1 MLRAAS
7 DGLVAPPGLLD
18 RPSDLSQ
25 LGVNAVVGSRPLP
38 QVCNYIAMIYLVAG
52 KLDLG
57 VATRS

>member
-25 LGVNAVVGSRPLP
+25 YVSRGMGSRPLR
-38 QVCNYIAMIYLVAG
+38 LGERLEELLG
-52 KLDLG
+52 KSSSRIREPKDS
-57 VATRS
+57 T